1 MKNLDEHVLTLENFE
16 GPIGLLLH
24 LVQKN
29 EVDICGVF
37 LKEVT
42 QQYLR
47 HRDTSIED
55 IDEGAE
61 FISTAAALLLL
72 KSRALLPQHNEES
85 LLINEELDPRF
96 EIIHYLIDYCRFKA
110 AADELKTREEKQ
122 GGYHVRG
129 ITDPIEAPK
138 PLGVGQ
144 LSLGDLCVLFQQVLS
159 KVSDNQGFIQEEQ
172 WKVSDKIFAIK
183 QQLVSCEKLA
193 FHSLF
198 SSEMC
203 RGELIVTFLAILEL
217 MKQGIIAVTKIETGE
232 ILIEATEHARV

>member
-47 HRDTSIED
+47 HLDSSSEDD

-72 KSRALLPQHNEES
+72 KSRALLPQHNEEPLFS
-85 LLINEELDPRF
+85 GEDLDPRF

-159 KVSDNQGFIQEEQ
+159 KVSENQGFIQEEQ

-183 QQLVSCEKLA
+183 QQLETLNELP

-203 RGELIVTFLAILEL
+203 RGELIVTFLAVLEL
-217 MKQGIIAVTKIETGE
+217 MKQGMIMVIKVDSE
-232 ILIEATEHARV
+232 IMIGRAQHVRI